1 MPSMVMFSA
10 EKRERSP
17 SMCRALLTVFIM
29 TDGVSIVHTD
39 RVVGRLQFR
48 MSVAPLE
55 FLHRHPGTANDIC
68 NSTAGGAN
76 RGLRRS
82 SGLLFCLEFLCCSV
96 VVYSHVFMGILVG
109 MITFFLL
116 VGCWDDNIFLLL
128 VVLFF
133 LSFSARHQQW
143 RSIFFFVVF
152 LTHFQSLLRDNLI

>member
-68 NSTAGGAN
+68 NSTGAAN

-82 SGLLFCLEFLCCSV
+82 GFAVPPQYSPPGRPTALGNSTGMDRGQGKLLPCWGRGSGLILLFPSAVLCC
-96 VVYSHVFMGILVG
+96 
-109 MITFFLL
+109 
-116 VGCWDDNIFLLL
+116 GCSGSQYKEVLRQGNATNSIFLADPGSCL
-128 VVLFF
+128 
-133 LSFSARHQQW
+133 A
-143 RSIFFFVVF
+143 
-152 LTHFQSLLRDNLI
+152 